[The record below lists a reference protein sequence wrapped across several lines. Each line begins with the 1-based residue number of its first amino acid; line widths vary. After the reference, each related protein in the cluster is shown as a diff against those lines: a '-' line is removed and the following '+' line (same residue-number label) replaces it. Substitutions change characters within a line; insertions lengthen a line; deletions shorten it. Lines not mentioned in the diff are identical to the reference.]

1 MNNLEEYG
9 LIKIDF
15 LALKNLTFISEIEKL
30 VPSIQL
36 FDNIVNDSISLFND
50 KKSFDILNS
59 LYTDGIFQLE
69 SPGMRNAIKQV
80 GISSFDDIY
89 AIISLFR
96 PGPSMYIPIYAKC
109 KKNDLFIEKVHPK
122 YDNIVKNT
130 YGIIVYQEQIMQI
143 VQDVAGMPFSKADLF
158 RRAISKKDDTKLQMY
173 KAEFFKAGLRT
184 DWYLRTCKKYIQTLK
199 NLLHMVLI
207 NLTLLL
213 MH

>member
-1 MNNLEEYG
+1 MG

-96 PGPSMYIPIYAKC
+96 PDPSMYIPIYAKC

-143 VQDVAGMPFSKADLF
+143 VQDVARMPFSTRDLF

-173 KAEFFKAGLRT
+173 KAEFFQGALRT

-207 NLTLLL
+207 NLVRCCLCIN
-213 MH
+213 

>member
-1 MNNLEEYG
+1 M
-9 LIKIDF
+9 
-15 LALKNLTFISEIEKL
+15 
-30 VPSIQL
+30 
-36 FDNIVNDSISLFND
+36 
-50 KKSFDILNS
+50 
-59 LYTDGIFQLE
+59 FQLE

-143 VQDVAGMPFSKADLF
+143 VQDVAGTPFSKADLF

-173 KAEFFKAGLRT
+173 KAEFFQGG
-184 DWYLRTCKKYIQTLK
+184 LK
-199 NLLHMVLI
+199 NGLILEDLQKIYSNIEKFASYGFNKSHAVAYALISYKLDIIKLDFRCIFIRYYYQILQLI
-207 NLTLLL
+207 NKILSYIVKKLV
-213 MH
+213 

>member
-1 MNNLEEYG
+1 M
-9 LIKIDF
+9 
-15 LALKNLTFISEIEKL
+15 
-30 VPSIQL
+30 
-36 FDNIVNDSISLFND
+36 VNDSISLFND

-96 PGPSMYIPIYAKC
+96 PDPSMYIPIYAKC

-143 VQDVAGMPFSKADLF
+143 VQDVARMPFSKEIYLEEQF
-158 RRAISKKDDTKLQMY
+158 LKKMILSFKCTKLN
-173 KAEFFKAGLRT
+173 FFKRALRT

-207 NLTLLL
+207 NLAVAYALISYKLAIL
-213 MH
+213 

>member
-1 MNNLEEYG
+1 M
-9 LIKIDF
+9 
-15 LALKNLTFISEIEKL
+15 SEIEKL
-30 VPSIQL
+30 VSSIQL

-143 VQDVAGMPFSKADLF
+143 VQDVAGMPFSKEIYLEEQF
-158 RRAISKKDDTKLQMY
+158 LKKMILSFKCTKLN
-173 KAEFFKAGLRT
+173 FFKADLRT

-207 NLTLLL
+207 NLMLLL